1 MSEASTHKR
10 PIIRVV
16 IKPKIDDDHQSLQR
30 ALSELAQ
37 QHPTVK
43 IETGSPDKQTIISGM
58 DELNLEVIC
67 DRIVREYKIQIE
79 IGKPKVIY
87 LETIRK
93 QAEAEGKYVRAVS
106 GHCIYGHVKLRLEP
120 LEAGSDYQFI
130 DESSEGAFPRKFLDA
145 INSGIQQG
153 MKGGVLAGCEMV
165 DVRAIFY
172 DGSYHA
178 EDSNEMAFRIASA
191 MAFKEAARK
200 ASPVILEPLMSIE
213 VVTPED
219 FAGVIMGELSFRR
232 GRIEGMEIRAGSPV
246 ISALV
251 PLIELIGY
259 ATHVRS
265 STHGRASYSMNFAH
279 YEEVPHSGDSG
290 AEEAGVVANRPKGPT
305 AGKGHAA
312 AKPDSESE

>member
-1 MSEASTHKR
+1 
-10 PIIRVV
+10 
-16 IKPKIDDDHQSLQR
+16 
-30 ALSELAQ
+30 
-37 QHPTVK
+37 
-43 IETGSPDKQTIISGM
+43 
-58 DELNLEVIC
+58 
-67 DRIVREYKIQIE
+67 
-79 IGKPKVIY
+79 
-87 LETIRK
+87 
-93 QAEAEGKYVRAVS
+93 
-106 GHCIYGHVKLRLEP
+106 
-120 LEAGSDYQFI
+120 
-130 DESSEGAFPRKFLDA
+130 
-145 INSGIQQG
+145 
-153 MKGGVLAGCEMV
+153 
-165 DVRAIFY
+165 
-172 DGSYHA
+172 
-178 EDSNEMAFRIASA
+178 
-191 MAFKEAARK
+191 
-200 ASPVILEPLMSIE
+200 MSIE